1 MQSIRFAFILRY
13 DDDACIYYQ
22 YLSFFPSSIYG

>member
-13 DDDACIYYQ
+13 DDYPCTYYQ
-22 YLSFFPSSIYG
+22 YLSFFSPSMYG